1 MPTSK
6 EELIRR
12 GIKPHEIQHNQHRRA
27 EWQDYGGCSLYMVT
41 LCIEGRH
48 PYFGY
53 LKGDIKAQRDA
64 ADFPHIVLTPLGRTI
79 LNEELPKIHHFYPQ
93 IELWKAAIM
102 PDHLHLLLYVADPL
116 PDGKKLGDIIRR
128 FKGGCSRAWW
138 AQEEGKTALKSA
150 GTTATE
156 TAGGAT
162 VETAGGATAETAEGA
177 TAETAGGAAAGYN
190 AGVPVQLSTVKR
202 PSLFEAGYHDRIIKR
217 PGMLENIKRY
227 MSDNPL
233 RALMRRQL
241 PHLLERRLHL
251 RIGSHDY
258 AAFGALFLIKRA
270 EKEQV
275 FYHRRDKETGV
286 PTELTEKYKQ
296 NKDRQLAEAR
306 EGVVLVSPAIS
317 RGESIVINT
326 AIKEGLAV
334 IQLQKEPIGN
344 YWKPERSRFEAC
356 ARGALLILAPWG
368 LDEEIRNITALKS
381 AGTTAALKSAG
392 TTVALKSAG
401 TTAALKGA
409 GTTAALK
416 GAGTTAVL
424 KGAGTTA
431 AESSDYARFHH
442 LNDLAAEICN
452 TTDAVLL
459 DLTDIC

>member
-27 EWQDYGGCSLYMVT
+27 EWQDYGGCGLYMVT

-53 LKGDIKAQRDA
+53 LKGNIKVRRDA
-64 ADFPHIVLTPLGRTI
+64 VDFPHIVLTPLGSTI

-102 PDHLHLLLYVADPL
+102 PDHLHLLLYVAEPL

-138 AQEEGKTALKSA
+138 AQEEEKIALKSA
-150 GTTATE
+150 GTAATETERTAATE
-156 TAGGAT
+156 TAGGAS
-162 VETAGGATAETAEGA
+162 AGNNT
-177 TAETAGGAAAGYN
+177 
-190 AGVPVQLSTVKR
+190 GVPVPFSTVKR

-251 RIGSHDY
+251 RVGSHDY
-258 AAFGALFLIKRA
+258 AAFGALFLVKRA

-275 FYHRRDKETGV
+275 FYHRRDKKTGI
-286 PTELTEKYKQ
+286 PTELTEKYKRD
-296 NKDRQLAEAR
+296 KDRQLAEAR

-317 RGESIVINT
+317 KGESIVINT
-326 AIKEGLAV
+326 AIDEGLAV

-344 YWKPERSRFEAC
+344 YWKPERRRFEAC
-356 ARGALLILAPWG
+356 TRGALLILAPWG
-368 LDEEIRNITALKS
+368 LDEEIKGMT
-381 AGTTAALKSAG
+381 
-392 TTVALKSAG
+392 
-401 TTAALKGA
+401 ALKGA
-409 GTTAALK
+409 GTTAGVK
-416 GAGTTAVL
+416 GAGNTE
-424 KGAGTTA
+424 A
-431 AESSDYARFHH
+431 APSDYARFHH

-459 DLTDIC
+459 NLAGIR